1 MNIKQKIL
9 KEIEEKFST
18 KSRPL
23 YANFDTNGNLVSV
36 KTTSQLREM
45 GVFIGINYKRYIS
58 LDKSKSIFFYNKKL
72 FNGFGFSYLMLFDCL
87 EEQYIIDEKQLNYA
101 INFLKRMNNLIANQS
116 FKNIK
121 YIFKKEKDIA
131 FIQNISDLKNI
142 FKNDEGE
149 QLKYFWIEGK
159 NLNSGIDFKNDI
171 LAKGKET
178 IVVDGNSEIDN
189 FEDKIFIL
197 RINSAL
203 KSVLLKHYLHLKE
216 SRIEEIIDNN
226 KDNFNYKFKRTSD
239 GAIVSS
245 KNLTLK
251 KLVEKDV
258 LKPVEAISL
267 AISKESFKY
276 SLYWGKIDDD
286 GIEQIKQN
294 AGFFVFDDKKKALN
308 DVFLGNSSGIEKA
321 LDFREK
327 RVMFKNLNFGTQ
339 HQPNTIY
346 TFKYQNKIIVT
357 LSLKKT
363 EGKLIKYK
371 TKIEQKIKSNN
382 FISMKNID

>member
-45 GVFIGINYKRYIS
+45 GVFIGINYKRYIN

>member
-87 EEQYIIDEKQLNYA
+87 EGQYIIDEKQLNYA
-101 INFLKRMNNLIANQS
+101 IIFLKKMDNLIANQS

-121 YIFKKEKDIA
+121 YIFEKEKDIA
-131 FIQNISDLKNI
+131 LIQNISDLKNI
-142 FKNDEGE
+142 FKNDKGK

-178 IVVDGNSEIDN
+178 IVVDDNSGIDN

-197 RINSAL
+197 RINSTL

-239 GAIVSS
+239 GSIVSS

-294 AGFFVFDDKKKALN
+294 AGFFVFDDKKKTLN
-308 DVFLGNSSGIEKA
+308 DVFLGNSLGIEKA

-346 TFKYQNKIIVT
+346 TFKYQNKIIAT

-363 EGKLIKYK
+363 EGKLIRYK
-371 TKIEQKIKSNN
+371 AKIEQKIKSNN